1 MPTSD
6 ERSGRNYYLQVSES
20 IKSVFDLTTRV
31 DERVQLMMKKQD
43 DFERKLDERLAVSHA
58 LDGRIKVLESRI
70 GNDTLSEEIGELE
83 ETVHKLEMQIAA
95 LQIASGGSED
105 RWKTIVTFVIQIAW
119 VLLAAYLLTKLGLQA
134 PAVP

>member
-43 DFERKLDERLAVSHA
+43 DFERKLDERLEASHA
-58 LDGRIKVLESRI
+58 LDGRIRVLESRI
-70 GNDTLSEEIGELE
+70 GSEKLSEEMGELE

-95 LQIASGGSED
+95 LEIASGGSED